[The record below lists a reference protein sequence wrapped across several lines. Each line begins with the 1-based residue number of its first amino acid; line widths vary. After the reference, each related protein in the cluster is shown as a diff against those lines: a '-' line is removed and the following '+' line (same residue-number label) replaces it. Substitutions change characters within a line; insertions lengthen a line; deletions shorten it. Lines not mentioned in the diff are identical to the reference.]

1 MQSMA
6 AIVTP
11 VNYRIVSFPSSS
23 QCKKQSVFSVS
34 LPRDVLIGKKKKSLL
49 VSATSEDH
57 GPIVSKLGQF
67 TRRVRKAATDL
78 EEVRKL
84 RSEMEKNTVEV
95 FEDDDLTNHYGR
107 ILMKEQECIIELHMA
122 TLALN
127 QLEKIL
133 FGDEWLKRFH
143 FSMVLLLRVTVLYI
157 ICLDF
162 MISLYIW
169 SSW

>member
-1 MQSMA
+1 M
-6 AIVTP
+6 
-11 VNYRIVSFPSSS
+11 
-23 QCKKQSVFSVS
+23 
-34 LPRDVLIGKKKKSLL
+34 
-49 VSATSEDH
+49 
-57 GPIVSKLGQF
+57 
-67 TRRVRKAATDL
+67 RKAATDL

-133 FGDEWLKRFH
+133 FGDE
-143 FSMVLLLRVTVLYI
+143 
-157 ICLDF
+157 
-162 MISLYIW
+162 
-169 SSW
+169 